1 MKIVT
6 VQFNTNIQQY
16 AYMTEIE
23 GIEVGDTVVVDI
35 PNSGFTCVKVVSV
48 TETAF
53 TCLKVVSVTETAE
66 SVENATKWIVSKVDV
81 AGYKARLEKAERR
94 KLLTAK
100 LKKMQYE
107 ALEADQ
113 FAALIKLVPGAAA
126 LVDELKSLS

>member
-1 MKIVT
+1 MNIINVS
-6 VQFNTNIQQY
+6 FNGHSAPY
-16 AYMTEIE
+16 AYMTDIE
-23 GIEVGDTVVVDI
+23 GIEVGDTVVVDS

-48 TETAF
+48 TETAD
-53 TCLKVVSVTETAE
+53 SVDKA
-66 SVENATKWIVSKVDV
+66 SKWIVSKVDV
-81 AGYKARLEKAERR
+81 AGYKERLEKAERR

-100 LKKMQYE
+100 LKKMQAE